1 MTSANSLLPML
12 PAWTR
17 SSASSTTWKSYGRP
31 RPSAIRCAEAISQ
44 GRTEAGISARL
55 CRCAG
60 GFNEQIF
67 GADEQVPKVAAALV
81 QKMHSGRG
89 NSVEAMLLAAAV

>member
-1 MTSANSLLPML
+1 MTSDNSLLPIL
-12 PAWTR
+12 R
-17 SSASSTTWKSYGRP
+17 
-31 RPSAIRCAEAISQ
+31 AEAISQ

-67 GADEQVPKVAAALV
+67 GADEQVPK
-81 QKMHSGRG
+81 RG
-89 NSVEAMLLAAAV
+89 QSD